1 MDVPME
7 IFQLPFPAAHPT
19 RLVELQFTR
28 TQQGKDHLPFLY
40 LIQCTFLYHNHLQF
54 SVFIDNRRLLFGL
67 KRVQPLKIFPRLPQ
81 SVGRTIFR
89 KHGML
94 LSRSL
99 SGAKLKCAC
108 RTSSSGV
115 VGSTSSVWIPRWR
128 TCPKNDK
135 SRLKAKS
142 FLPKWLH

>member
-28 TQQGKDHLPFLY
+28 TKDHLPCLY
-40 LIQCTFLYHNHLQF
+40 LIQYTFLYHNHLQF
-54 SVFIDNRRLLFGL
+54 SVFICFHRRLLFGL

-115 VGSTSSVWIPRWR
+115 VGSTLSVWIQWWP